1 MLHMI
6 FLFYISIGHERK
18 SINVRVARYTAKAV
32 IKRNSFEKGGRD
44 GKSPSSTTTTT
55 THTQKRG
62 PVKMNETTWNQ
73 DDGSGES
80 RKTIPK
86 WRCCSRYY
94 HGRVGSWRRQS
105 KERRQPI
112 NRRRHLRRK
121 EKKRPGWKGIPRPSA
136 ALIYTS
142 TRVYCSFFSPLLSL
156 P

>member
-18 SINVRVARYTAKAV
+18 SINVRVARYSQGCNQKKF
-32 IKRNSFEKGGRD
+32 IRKRGQRWEIAIFNNNNNN
-44 GKSPSSTTTTT
+44 
-55 THTQKRG
+55 THTKRG

-112 NRRRHLRRK
+112 NRRRHSRRK